1 MSKTVIATETQ
12 MEEVYFLNKKAKGE
26 EPSYYATIPAPVRYD
41 KNLKPM
47 EKLMYGEISSLSNK
61 WGFCIAGNTYF
72 AKLYEVD
79 KATVSRWIANLEK
92 RGYIERQEIRNEK
105 KQVVQRRIFMKDITV
120 IARQRMLE
128 EQAKKSLATPIDE
141 KINTPLLTKK
151 STPPVDEKINTPI
164 DEKVKDNIIP
174 SFNKKIEE
182 EDDNIKEITDASLGS
197 SFDNIKSTYYAIT
210 GKKPTQYALSKL
222 KAVFR
227 EYPASLIMRALKESG
242 EATKPLNYM
251 ETTLA
256 DWKEKNL
263 HTIEDVEAYMN
274 KYKEEK
280 KKQSEKSKAK
290 ATTNKKSKAKKQQK
304 PDAKAEERKQ
314 FNESAGQQSA
324 GITGYNGDWI
334 SDMMNGTLDID
345 KLFSDNDTTEVAEV
359 IETETE
365 VEAIEPATQENPYYT
380 IEVLEVQRLAKERNP
395 HLTDAYIQSLTPEK
409 YEFFVSMGMLK

>member
-1 MSKTVIATETQ
+1 MSETIIATEVQ
-12 MEEVYFLNKKAKGE
+12 MEEVYLLNQQTKGE

-41 KNLKPM
+41 KKLKPM

-151 STPPVDEKINTPI
+151 STPPIDEKINTPI
-164 DEKVKDNIIP
+164 DEKIKDNIIP
-174 SFNKKIEE
+174 SFNIKNEE
-182 EDDNIKEITDASLGS
+182 EDDNKKEITVASLGS
-197 SFDNIKSTYYAIT
+197 SFDDIKSAYYEIT

-227 EYPASLIMRALKESG
+227 EYPVSLIMKALTESA

-251 ETTLA
+251 EATLV

-274 KYKEEK
+274 KYKEK
-280 KKQSEKSKAK
+280 KKQSNKPA
-290 ATTNKKSKAKKQQK
+290 NKKSKAKKQQK
-304 PDAKAEERKQ
+304 PDAKAKERKQ
-314 FNESAGQQSA
+314 FNESAGV
-324 GITGYNGDWI
+324 TGYNGDWI
-334 SDMMNGTLDID
+334 SDMMNGNLDID
-345 KLFSDNDTTEVAEV
+345 KLFNDNDTTEVAEV
-359 IETETE
+359 IEIEAE
-365 VEAIEPATQENPYYT
+365 AVESVTQENPYYT